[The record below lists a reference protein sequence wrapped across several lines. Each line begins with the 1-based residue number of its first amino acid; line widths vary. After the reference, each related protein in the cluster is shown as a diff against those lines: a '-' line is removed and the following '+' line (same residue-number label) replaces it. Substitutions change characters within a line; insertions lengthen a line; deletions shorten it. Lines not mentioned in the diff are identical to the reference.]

1 MEVLREAVAQ
11 YMGGKTDNIF
21 LTHGSAEA
29 IRASIES
36 FDVLPSLISEPPTLV
51 KQDVKVSSP
60 KALRERECAL
70 AVAAGRTKVSHSN
83 FAVSE
88 K

>member
-1 MEVLREAVAQ
+1 MEFGDTSQLSEKWTNESV
-11 YMGGKTDNIF
+11 
-21 LTHGSAEA
+21 
-29 IRASIES
+29 RAT
-36 FDVLPSLISEPPTLV
+36 DVLPSLISGPPTLV
-51 KQDVKVSSP
+51 KQDVKVFSP

-70 AVAAGRTKVSHSN
+70 AVAAGRTKVSHSS

>member
-1 MEVLREAVAQ
+1 MTENLSKGRAVARAQ
-11 YMGGKTDNIF
+11 F
-21 LTHGSAEA
+21 LPMT
-29 IRASIES
+29 
-36 FDVLPSLISEPPTLV
+36 ISGPPTLV
-51 KQDVKVSSP
+51 KQDVKVFSP

-70 AVAAGRTKVSHSN
+70 AVAVGRTKVSHSS

>member
-1 MEVLREAVAQ
+1 MTENPSIGRVYARAR
-11 YMGGKTDNIF
+11 F
-21 LTHGSAEA
+21 LPMT
-29 IRASIES
+29 
-36 FDVLPSLISEPPTLV
+36 ISGPPTLV

>member
-1 MEVLREAVAQ
+1 MQITHTLLPMQENCPSLVL
-11 YMGGKTDNIF
+11 
-21 LTHGSAEA
+21 
-29 IRASIES
+29 
-36 FDVLPSLISEPPTLV
+36 FDVLPRLISGPPTLV